1 MNRADDAAKNAISS
15 KWLGLPPT
23 MSSELFSR
31 ATGQELKAGDV
42 LFEAGDEGDGC
53 YRLETGSLKVLLR
66 SPQGAERILALL
78 TPDAVVGD
86 LSMIDGLPRSA
97 TVIAVSDCK
106 LCFISRALFRDFAE
120 RHPEIYRYF
129 TTLLA
134 GRLRGTDGTIAAL
147 EFLTWKG
154 RVAHF
159 LLELAD
165 NWGTPTGSGTTV
177 INSMISQREL
187 AAMAGVARENV
198 SRVLNVWKRSKII
211 SLCDHSLQIHDKSA
225 LQQEM
230 ETLKG

>member
-1 MNRADDAAKNAISS
+1 MNRADNAAKNAISS

-31 ATGQELKAGDV
+31 AIGQELKAGDV

-53 YRLETGSLKVLLR
+53 YRLDTGSLKVVLR
-66 SPQGAERILALL
+66 SSQGAERILALL

-97 TVIAVSDCK
+97 TVIAVSDCR
-106 LCFISRALFRDFAE
+106 LCFISLALCMDFADG
-120 RHPEIYRYF
+120 HPELDSYYS
-129 TTLLA
+129 TLLA
-134 GRLRGTDGTIAAL
+134 ACLRGTYGTIAAL

-165 NWGTPTGSGTTV
+165 NWGTLTGSGTTV

-198 SRVLNVWKRSKII
+198 SRALSEWKRSKII
-211 SLCDHSLQIHDKSA
+211 SLSDHSLQIHDKPA

-230 ETLKG
+230 EALKS